1 MRRYAGSRGDDLRL
15 VAFALHPLAQH
26 LAIAPD
32 GIRFLAS
39 AAFGRLLI
47 IAPLLHLSEDAFALH
62 LLFENPQRL
71 VDIVVANENL
81 HRAFLCRNL
90 RRLWKD
96 PALAA
101 MVHITLF
108 ARLDRIVVEGIP
120 GIGELAMEVPR
131 SLPQFE
137 ALMDRLAFEEVS
149 RMPER
154 FGVVAAMELGHVLNG
169 VRRRQKIAAVELHQP
184 GFPGKRDP
192 RRLLS
197 RDNSAPMGPQLAHTK
212 YHNFKERA
220 KAERHRLDLTPGE
233 LVEQAAQQ
241 GRDAFEFALM
251 RGGEPRE

>member
-1 MRRYAGSRGDDLRL
+1 MIDHCSPERVGASANKVNKMQTPETRPRDHFRAKEKPRSAGLAGLMRRYAGSRGDDLRL
-15 VAFALHPLAQH
+15 VALALHPLAQH

-169 VRRRQKIAAVELHQP
+169 VRRRQKIAAVELH
-184 GFPGKRDP
+184 
-192 RRLLS
+192 
-197 RDNSAPMGPQLAHTK
+197 
-212 YHNFKERA
+212 
-220 KAERHRLDLTPGE
+220 
-233 LVEQAAQQ
+233 
-241 GRDAFEFALM
+241 
-251 RGGEPRE
+251 